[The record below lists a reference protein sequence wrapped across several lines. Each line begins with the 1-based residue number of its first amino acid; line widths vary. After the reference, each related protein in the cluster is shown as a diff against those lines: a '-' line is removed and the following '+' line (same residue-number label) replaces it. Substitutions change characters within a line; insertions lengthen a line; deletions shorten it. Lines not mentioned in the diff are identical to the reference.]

1 MRPSLFFTTSL
12 SLSPHL
18 LLLHSRIVRGLSS
31 SSTALHSISRSNDGT
46 VIISPKDEAQH
57 SATVVLCH
65 GLGDTANGWVEPTQ
79 YLANQLPHVKWILPT
94 APTQPVTL
102 NMGMAMPSWYD
113 IVGLDSRSSEL
124 CNGLDESME
133 RILSLVENEV
143 SGVDSSTTTASAC
156 VNPLDYS
163 RIVVAG
169 FSQGGALA
177 LYTGMT
183 QLRKQRNVGL
193 GLGGITVMS
202 GYLPR
207 SKAFAIAAGSE
218 KTPILHCHGEQDSVV
233 PVQAAAVSKE
243 RVSSLLKE
251 MGVGNEN
258 NSYEVKTYAGLDH
271 SVSIEEL
278 NDVAAFLKR
287 VIPPIARKT
296 DDAQEEEAVVAAV
309 DPKAMSVRELKAEI
323 EKRGL
328 KEEARGMLEK
338 SDLVKLLLKNQK

>member
-12 SLSPHL
+12 SLSSHF
-18 LLLHSRIVRGLSS
+18 LHNRVVRGLSS
-31 SSTALHSISRSNDGT
+31 STALHAISRRDDGT
-46 VIISPKDEAQH
+46 VIISPQNEAQH
-57 SATVVLCH
+57 SATVILCH

-102 NMGMAMPSWYD
+102 NGGMPMPSWYD
-113 IVGLDSRSSEL
+113 IVGLDSRSSEF

-133 RILSLVENEV
+133 QILSLVEDEV
-143 SGVDSSTTTASAC
+143 SGNGSSTTATTAC

-163 RIVVAG
+163 RIVLAG

-183 QLRKQRNVGL
+183 QLRKQSTVGL

-207 SKAFAIAAGSE
+207 SKAFAIATGSE

-233 PVQAAAVSKE
+233 PVQAAALSKE
-243 RVSSLLKE
+243 RVLSLLKE
-251 MGVGNEN
+251 TSSGNE

-271 SVSIEEL
+271 SVAIDEL

-287 VIPPIARKT
+287 VIPPISITTQT
-296 DDAQEEEAVVAAV
+296 DNAPEDDEV
-309 DPKAMSVRELKAEI
+309 DPTKMSVRQLRTEI

-328 KEEARGMLEK
+328 KEESRGMLEK
-338 SDLVKLLLKNQK
+338 SDLVNLLLKNQN

>member
-12 SLSPHL
+12 SLS
-18 LLLHSRIVRGLSS
+18 SRVVIRGLS
-31 SSTALHSISRSNDGT
+31 SSTALHAISRSNDGT
-46 VIISPKDEAQH
+46 VTISPSAQH
-57 SATVVLCH
+57 SATVILCH

-102 NMGMAMPSWYD
+102 NGGMPMPSWYD
-113 IVGLDSRSSEL
+113 IVGLDSRSSEF
-124 CNGLDESME
+124 CDGLDESME

-143 SGVDSSTTTASAC
+143 SGDGSSSTATPTATC
-156 VNPLDYS
+156 VNHPLDYS
-163 RIVVAG
+163 RIVLAG

-183 QLRKQRNVGL
+183 QSRKQSTVGL

-218 KTPILHCHGEQDSVV
+218 NTPILHCHGEQDSVV
-233 PVQAAAVSKE
+233 PVQAAALSKE

-251 MGVGNEN
+251 IDGGND
-258 NSYEVKTYAGLDH
+258 NSYEVRTYAGLDH
-271 SVSIEEL
+271 SVVIDEL
-278 NDVAAFLKR
+278 NDVVAFLKR
-287 VIPPIARKT
+287 VIPPITADNAQ
-296 DDAQEEEAVVAAV
+296 DDDEV
-309 DPKAMSVRELKAEI
+309 DPTKMSVRQLRTEI

-338 SDLVKLLLKNQK
+338 SELVNLLLKSQ

>member
-12 SLSPHL
+12 SLSSHFL
-18 LLLHSRIVRGLSS
+18 QSRSVRGLSS
-31 SSTALHSISRSNDGT
+31 TSRLAISQSNDGT
-46 VIISPKDEAQH
+46 VIISPEDESQH
-57 SATVVLCH
+57 SATVILCH

-94 APTQPVTL
+94 AKTQPVTL
-102 NMGMAMPSWYD
+102 NMGMSMPSWYD
-113 IVGLDSRSSEL
+113 IVGLDSRSSEY

-143 SGVDSSTTTASAC
+143 SGNDSSATTTDTAC

-163 RIVVAG
+163 RIVLAG

-183 QLRKQRNVGL
+183 QLRKQSNVGL
-193 GLGGITVMS
+193 GLAGITVMS

-233 PVQAAAVSKE
+233 PVQATALSRE

-251 MGVGNEN
+251 MGSWDEN
-258 NSYEVKTYAGLDH
+258 LYEVKTYAGLDH
-271 SVSIEEL
+271 SVAIEEL

-287 VIPPIARKT
+287 VIPPIPTESDEAQI
-296 DDAQEEEAVVAAV
+296 DDEV
-309 DPKAMSVRELKAEI
+309 DPTKMSVRQLRAEI

-328 KEEARGMLEK
+328 KEEAKGMLEK
-338 SDLVKLLLKNQK
+338 SELVNLLLKNQK

>member
-12 SLSPHL
+12 SLS
-18 LLLHSRIVRGLSS
+18 SRVVRSLS
-31 SSTALHSISRSNDGT
+31 SSTALHAVSRSNDGT
-46 VIISPKDEAQH
+46 VTISPQNHH
-57 SATVVLCH
+57 SATVILCH

-102 NMGMAMPSWYD
+102 NGGMPMPSWYD
-113 IVGLDSRSSEL
+113 IVGLDSRSSEF

-133 RILSLVENEV
+133 RILGLVESEV
-143 SGVDSSTTTASAC
+143 SGYGSSSTAAATAC
-156 VNPLDYS
+156 VNHPLDYS
-163 RIVVAG
+163 RIVLAG

-183 QLRKQRNVGL
+183 QSRRQSTAGL

-218 KTPILHCHGEQDSVV
+218 NTPILHCHGEQDSVV
-233 PVQAAAVSKE
+233 PVQAAALSKE

-251 MGVGNEN
+251 IDGGNDN
-258 NSYEVKTYAGLDH
+258 LYEVKTYAGLDH
-271 SVSIEEL
+271 SVAIEEL

-287 VIPPIARKT
+287 VIPPITT
-296 DDAQEEEAVVAAV
+296 DNADDEV
-309 DPKAMSVRELKAEI
+309 DPTKMSVRQLRAEI

-338 SDLVKLLLKNQK
+338 SELVNLLLKNQ

>member
-12 SLSPHL
+12 SLSSHF
-18 LLLHSRIVRGLSS
+18 LHNRVVRGLSS
-31 SSTALHSISRSNDGT
+31 STALHAISRRDDGT
-46 VIISPKDEAQH
+46 VIISPQNEAQH
-57 SATVVLCH
+57 SATVILCH

-79 YLANQLPHVKWILPT
+79 YLASQLPHVKWILPT

-102 NMGMAMPSWYD
+102 NGGMSMPSWYD
-113 IVGLDSRSSEL
+113 IVGLDSRSSEF

-133 RILSLVENEV
+133 RILSLVEDEV
-143 SGVDSSTTTASAC
+143 SGNDSSTTATTAC

-163 RIVVAG
+163 RIVLAG

-183 QLRKQRNVGL
+183 QLRKQSTVGL

-207 SKAFAIAAGSE
+207 SKAFAIATGSE

-233 PVQAAAVSKE
+233 PVQAAALSKE
-243 RVSSLLKE
+243 RVLSLLKE
-251 MGVGNEN
+251 TSSGNE

-271 SVSIEEL
+271 SVAIDEL

-287 VIPPIARKT
+287 VIPPIPITTQT
-296 DDAQEEEAVVAAV
+296 DDAPEYDEV
-309 DPKAMSVRELKAEI
+309 DPTKMSVKQLRAAI

-328 KEEARGMLEK
+328 KEESRGMLEK
-338 SDLVKLLLKNQK
+338 SDLVNLLLKNQN

>member
-1 MRPSLFFTTSL
+1 M
-12 SLSPHL
+12 
-18 LLLHSRIVRGLSS
+18 
-31 SSTALHSISRSNDGT
+31 
-46 VIISPKDEAQH
+46 
-57 SATVVLCH
+57 VLCH

-102 NMGMAMPSWYD
+102 NMGMSMPSWYD
-113 IVGLDSRSSEL
+113 IVGLDSRSSEH

-133 RILSLVENEV
+133 RILRFVENEV
-143 SGVDSSTTTASAC
+143 SGVDSSTTSLAC

-163 RIVVAG
+163 RIVLAG

-183 QLRKQRNVGL
+183 QLRKQSNVGL
-193 GLGGITVMS
+193 GLGGIAVMS

-218 KTPILHCHGEQDSVV
+218 NTPILHCHGEQDLVV
-233 PVQAAAVSKE
+233 PVQAAAISKE

-251 MGVGNEN
+251 MGVRNEN

-271 SVSIEEL
+271 SVSIDEL

-287 VIPPIARKT
+287 VIPPIISKT
-296 DDAQEEEAVVAAV
+296 DGKTDGTQEGAV
-309 DPKAMSVRELKAEI
+309 DPTKMSVRQLKVEI

-338 SDLVKLLLKNQK
+338 SELVQLLLKHQK